1 MCLLVEGWL
10 FWFEDVWYRQSEGK
24 GENNDWFYMMERER
38 EREREREMWRWIC
51 KYLWKVSTGSG
62 KVKW

>member
-1 MCLLVEGWL
+1 MLELVMCLLVEGWL

-38 EREREREMWRWIC
+38 ERERERDVEMDMQVLVESEYW
-51 KYLWKVSTGSG
+51 
-62 KVKW
+62 